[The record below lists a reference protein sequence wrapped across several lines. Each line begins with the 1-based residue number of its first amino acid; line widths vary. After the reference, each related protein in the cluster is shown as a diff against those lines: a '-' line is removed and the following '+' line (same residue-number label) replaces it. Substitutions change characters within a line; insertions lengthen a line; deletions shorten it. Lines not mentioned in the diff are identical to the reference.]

1 MNVDLIDL
9 KIDYAF
15 KLIFG
20 REGQEPVLVA
30 FLNAVLKPMEG
41 KQIQSLKYTNAELNK
56 ENAEDKKASLD
67 IRAETEDGRHI
78 NIEIQLRNDHNMAK
92 RSLYYWAELY
102 SRQMVQRKAYDTL
115 KDTIVINIL
124 NFDYLQET
132 DEFHSIFRLLEEKKH
147 FSLTDALAMHFIEM
161 PKLRQKWRLKEV
173 TPQKDTLVRWL
184 FLLDGNENE
193 EIRKELEVIAVED
206 LMIDRAMKDWEEASA
221 DPRQREL
228 YFDRKKAI
236 LDELAAV
243 EAARLNAERAEAKG
257 EAKGKILMAQDAIC
271 QYLEMHFGAES
282 QFPQNAVRSITDLNE
297 LSRIMNRI
305 FIVNQLDEAKALIQD
320 SLDSQ

>member
-1 MNVDLIDL
+1 M
-9 KIDYAF
+9 
-15 KLIFG
+15 
-20 REGQEPVLVA
+20 
-30 FLNAVLKPMEG
+30 
-41 KQIQSLKYTNAELNK
+41 
-56 ENAEDKKASLD
+56 
-67 IRAETEDGRHI
+67 
-78 NIEIQLRNDHNMAK
+78 
-92 RSLYYWAELY
+92 
-102 SRQMVQRKAYDTL
+102 QRKAYDTL

-173 TPQKDTLVRWL
+173 APQKDPLVRWL

-206 LMIDRAMKDWEEASA
+206 LMIDRAIKDWEEASA
-221 DPRQREL
+221 DPKQREL

-243 EAARLNAERAEAKG
+243 ETSRLNAERAKAEGIA
-257 EAKGKILMAQDAIC
+257 EGKAETIC
-271 QYLEMHFGAES
+271 QYLEVRFDAES
-282 QFPQNAVRSITDLNE
+282 QPLQDAVRTITDLDV
-297 LSRIMNRI
+297 LNRI
-305 FIVNQLDEAKALIQD
+305 IRQIFSVNQLEEAKVLIQG
-320 SLDSQ
+320 SLVSQ